1 MCGGEGEVLKKGGES
16 RIGRAKL
23 EATTVNYLPSPIESA
38 RFQPN
43 RSSPR

>member
-23 EATTVNYLPSPIESA
+23 EASTLINRINDPI
-38 RFQPN
+38 
-43 RSSPR
+43 